1 MRRLSL
7 IVRFLGLFASAL
19 FASRCV
25 FHAIN
30 PEFEDFWSFCHWL
43 GVVLLGVVVMSIS
56 LEFELSAPASCV
68 TWRRSGYFLNR
79 LELLVFYVWQG
90 FFAMG
95 GVTGRE
101 WTTLAR
107 VSGVVSWV
115 TALAN
120 VTLAA
125 AVDADD
131 LGDEGEVLV
140 PFKVPPKKTVEG
152 SPPEVCG
159 GALVLCASAENADN
173 PSPPEVNSFAHDDN
187 SCAGN
192 AGNNPF
198 RSRAADKNPFSSQRS
213 KTGGVS
219 REATSQT
226 VNKDHDSC
234 GNADNNPFSPEC

>member
-1 MRRLSL
+1 
-7 IVRFLGLFASAL
+7 
-19 FASRCV
+19 
-25 FHAIN
+25 
-30 PEFEDFWSFCHWL
+30 
-43 GVVLLGVVVMSIS
+43 
-56 LEFELSAPASCV
+56 
-68 TWRRSGYFLNR
+68 
-79 LELLVFYVWQG
+79 
-90 FFAMG
+90 
-95 GVTGRE
+95 
-101 WTTLAR
+101 
-107 VSGVVSWV
+107 
-115 TALAN
+115 LAN

-219 REATSQT
+219 RQGTSQSLTTDRDSSAGNSDNNPFSSQSFKSGGVSREATSQT